1 MHAATLLPPPAVQ
14 EPRSEE
20 LRVGVLRS
28 VAEIEQVR
36 ASWSALQSHPN
47 SDLDFYLML
56 HRARPEAAPYVV
68 VLYRGLRP
76 EAMLIGRIEDGE
88 IDVRL
93 GYARLFAP
101 KLRILNIVYQ
111 GVLGN
116 LSGEGSE
123 ALVSEILAALNRR
136 DADAA
141 VFRFLKTDSP
151 LYPIATQS
159 TPIFQRDHCLAPQT
173 HRGMNLPDGAQALRA
188 RFSVKVRKNHRWQA
202 NKLLH
207 DYSGNIRV
215 KCFRESSELDQLF
228 RDAEEVAQKT
238 YQRGLRVGFED
249 SQNMRERLAFEAR
262 RGGLRA
268 YVLYVGDRPS
278 AFWIGT
284 LYKETFFSSFMGY
297 DPSLARYSPGT
308 YLLLQVIDGFC
319 LGSEREVRAID
330 FGLGDAAYKE
340 LLGDHQW
347 QEATV
352 YLFGRNPRCI
362 VLNLLRTPIL
372 LLDRALR
379 HALQRTNL
387 LSRVKHAWRQRVKRR
402 GENRSQ

>member
-1 MHAATLLPPPAVQ
+1 MHAATLLPPALQ

-36 ASWSALQSHPN
+36 ASWSALQRHPN

-68 VLYRGLRP
+68 VLYRGSHP
-76 EAMLIGRIEDGE
+76 EAMLIGRIEDGD

-116 LSGEGSE
+116 LSGESSE
-123 ALVSEILAALNRR
+123 ALISEILAALNRR
-136 DADAA
+136 EADAA

-151 LYPIATQS
+151 LYCAATQS
-159 TPIFQRDHCLAPQT
+159 APIFQRDHCLTPQT
-173 HRGMNLPDGAQALRA
+173 HRGMSLPHEVQTLRA

-207 DYSGNIRV
+207 DYSGNVRV

-238 YQRGLRVGFED
+238 YQRGLGVGFENN
-249 SQNMRERLAFEAR
+249 QNMRERLAFEAY

-268 YVLYVGDRPS
+268 YVLYVGGRPS

-284 LYKETFFSSFMGY
+284 VYKETFFSNFMGY

-319 LGSEREVRAID
+319 VGSERDVNAID

-340 LLGDHQW
+340 LLGDHEW

-352 YLFGRNPRCI
+352 YLFGRSPRSI
-362 VLNLLRTPIL
+362 VLNLLRTPVV

-379 HALQRTNL
+379 HALHRTNL
-387 LSRVKHAWRQRVKRR
+387 LAKVKHAWRERVKRASESR
-402 GENRSQ
+402 GQ